1 VIYYCIKICIID
13 EKQKE
18 KDMKKN
24 DLERVKKE
32 VKAVLKP
39 GLAYS
44 SNLIKKHYLRY
55 GYFVVGAE
63 FSKTGKNVMIK

>member
-1 VIYYCIKICIID
+1 
-13 EKQKE
+13 
-18 KDMKKN
+18 MKKN

>member
-1 VIYYCIKICIID
+1 MD

-24 DLERVKKE
+24 DLERVEKE

-39 GLAYS
+39 DLVYPP
-44 SNLIKKHYLRY
+44 NLIKMDYLRY
-55 GYFVVGAE
+55 GYFVVGAK
-63 FSKTGKNVMIK
+63 FSKTGKEVMIK